1 VSDLH
6 IFFIDELT
14 VAAPGDV
21 VTFGRSADIELD
33 EANQYMHR
41 NVGTFFSQDNVW
53 WLANKSR
60 HAQLTLIGSTGR
72 VTKLPPEAVSAL
84 TEPTGLLRFEAG
96 PSTCELGWTLPDQA
110 PLMPPGTDD
119 EDSPVDVTTQFGVV
133 PLNEEQRLLL
143 VALSE
148 RCLQDSS
155 TPTSDLPANAAV
167 AHRLGWTG
175 KKLDRKLDYLC
186 ARLSSEGVRGLRGE
200 KGFEAI
206 DRRSRLVDH
215 VISSGMVRPEDLE
228 LLPT

>member
-1 VSDLH
+1 MSDLH

-14 VAAPGDV
+14 VATPGDV

-41 NVGTFFSQDNVW
+41 TVGTFFSQDNVW

-72 VTKLPPEAVSAL
+72 LTKLPPEAVSAL

-96 PSTCELGWTLPDQA
+96 PSTYELGWTLPDQA

-119 EDSPVDVTTQFGVV
+119 EDSPVDATTQFGVV
-133 PLNEEQRLLL
+133 PVNEEQRLLL

-148 RCLQDSS
+148 RCLRDSS
-155 TPTSDLPANAAV
+155 APTSDLPPNAAV
-167 AHRLGWTG
+167 AHRLGWSG

-215 VISSGMVRPEDLE
+215 VISSGMVRLEDLE
-228 LLPT
+228 LLPD

>member
-41 NVGTFFSQDNVW
+41 TVGTFFSQDNVW

-72 VTKLPPEAVSAL
+72 VAKLPPEAVSAL

-96 PSTCELGWTLPDQA
+96 PSTYELGWTLPDQA

-119 EDSPVDVTTQFGVV
+119 EDSPVDATTQFGVV
-133 PLNEEQRLLL
+133 PLNAEQRLLL

-228 LLPT
+228 LLST